1 MHAAGEWADTIPS
14 RSTAVTRLRV
24 RDLVITVSVNLI
36 YIAGTGRCGSTLLE
50 MLLGAHSRIRT
61 MGELHSWPYDVMDGR
76 ARQCGCGSLMAD
88 CPFWSEMCRRV
99 DPLDQPHP
107 RLHVFREARTHGAAL
122 RPRIVSEGM
131 RRQLEP
137 AAARDIDQYG
147 RNNDAVFRAF
157 VELSRE
163 RDGYAPAWI
172 VDASKDPY
180 RMLWLLRSGHVN
192 LRVLHAVRD
201 PRGFISSSIRLAGDE
216 GRLPRMV
223 FHHAMR
229 KSVLWGY
236 LNRQIAQMCARFL
249 PAASYTIVRYEDLAM
264 RPHAVLE
271 PIVRSL
277 GLAFEPGV
285 VAGFRN
291 GSHAVAGNPMR
302 HDRRGIEID
311 ETWKQSLPAICRV
324 IAQAMTLPIRGR
336 FGY

>member
-1 MHAAGEWADTIPS
+1 MP
-14 RSTAVTRLRV
+14 
-24 RDLVITVSVNLI
+24 VNLI

-61 MGELHSWPYDVMDGR
+61 MGELHSWPYDVMDGCVR
-76 ARQCGCGSLMAD
+76 KCGCGVLMAD
-88 CPFWSEMCRRV
+88 CPFWSAMRQRV

-122 RPRIVSEGM
+122 RPRISAEAM
-131 RRQLEP
+131 REQP
-137 AAARDIDQYG
+137 SPVTARAIDQYG
-147 RNNDAVFRAF
+147 RNNDAIFRAF

-163 RDGYAPAWI
+163 HDGQAPAWI

-180 RMLWLLRSGHVN
+180 RLLWLMRSGHVN

-201 PRGFISSSIRLAGDE
+201 PRGFISSSIRLAGDD
-216 GRLPRMV
+216 GRLSRMV
-223 FHHAMR
+223 LDHALR

-236 LNRQIAQMCARFL
+236 LNRQIARMCARFL
-249 PAASYTIVRYEDLAM
+249 PSSSYTVVRYEDLAT
-264 RPHAVLE
+264 RPAAVLE
-271 PIVRSL
+271 PIVRAL

-285 VAGFRN
+285 VTGFRN

-302 HDRRGIEID
+302 HDLKGIEID
-311 ETWKQSLPAICRV
+311 EAWKQSLPAICRGV
-324 IAQAMTLPIRGR
+324 TQAVTWPVRGR